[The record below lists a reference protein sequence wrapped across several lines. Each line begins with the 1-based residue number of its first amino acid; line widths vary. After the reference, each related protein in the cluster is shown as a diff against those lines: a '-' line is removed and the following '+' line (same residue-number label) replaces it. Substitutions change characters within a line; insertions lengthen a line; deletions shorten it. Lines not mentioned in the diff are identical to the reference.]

1 MVRMSSI
8 PIVQADCFFTAK
20 VSYERLHYDVLR
32 RCLWTN
38 DALLHYEATVGQ
50 VGLLMPFYYCLP
62 TTAFLL
68 LPFYYCLPTTAFLLL
83 PSYYCLSTTAFLLLP
98 SYYCLSTT
106 AFLLLHSYYCI
117 ICSPVPPRP
126 TGGETSSPGR
136 RRRKTR
142 RLGREWK
149 RSSSGRSAP
158 KWSSN
163 DLAQFVLTCFI
174 VPKSI
179 YLFIYLCSHL
189 IYLPM

>member
-1 MVRMSSI
+1 MVRMTSI
-8 PIVQADCFFTAK
+8 PIVQADSFFTAK

-83 PSYYCLSTTAFLLLP
+83 PSYYCLSTTAFLLL
-98 SYYCLSTT
+98 
-106 AFLLLHSYYCI
+106 HSYYCI

-149 RSSSGRSAP
+149 RSSSGRSAL

-174 VPKSI
+174 VLKSI

-189 IYLPM
+189 IYLFM